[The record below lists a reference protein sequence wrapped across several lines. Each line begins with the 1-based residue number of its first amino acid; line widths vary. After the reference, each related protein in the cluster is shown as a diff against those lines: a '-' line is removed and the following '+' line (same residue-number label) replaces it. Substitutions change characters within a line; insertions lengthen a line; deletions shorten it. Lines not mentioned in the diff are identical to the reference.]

1 MSSPESVPSSTAANT
16 RKPTTTRP
24 TRGFPGIRN
33 RGRNVYRDFIGGGPM
48 KGQHSTVLSCHF
60 VPKRLRECRLWL
72 HVICATP
79 KLMKLKP
86 LPCPIILLPQIVL
99 LQSKFFFPSFCVNSQ
114 VFLSATCPV
123 CTPFLGY
130 PPTPVIPINKAFSSK
145 HPSGISQKFHLGTCI

>member
-99 LQSKFFFPSFCVNSQ
+99 LQSKFFFPSFCVNSHFLCELSGLSVSHLPGLYP
-114 VFLSATCPV
+114 VFGVP
-123 CTPFLGY
+123 PY
-130 PPTPVIPINKAFSSK
+130 PRDPNKQS
-145 HPSGISQKFHLGTCI
+145 L